1 MKKITVGMFCDS
13 FFPFVDGVN
22 MVIDNYAKRLLKYA
36 NVVVIVPEMP
46 GQKHDDSVY
55 PYKVI
60 RCKSFKLLFTE
71 YSCPTP
77 KITIDFKRQI
87 DACKLDIVHIH
98 SPFVMGN
105 YAIEYAKKHH
115 LPVVSTMHSQYDQD
129 FMRLVKSKNMTE
141 EMIKQMVKVFNKSNE
156 CWTVNNEMARVLNEE
171 YKCKNKAIIINNATE
186 MLPLKDVNNTNK
198 EINKLYNLKSNEKLL
213 LFVGRINRQKNLFF
227 IVDALGILKNEK
239 LNFKMMF
246 VGSGPDEHILKNYIK
261 ESNLE
266 KDAIMAGK
274 IMDRELLSKI
284 YARADL
290 FIFPSLY
297 DTNSLVQIEAASQRT
312 PTAFIKS
319 VTSSTTTNMVNSIV
333 TNNNV
338 VEYADAII
346 KVLKDKKLYET
357 LSNNAYRDLYKHWD
371 DLVKEIYD
379 RYINLIEN
387 NK

>member
-1 MKKITVGMFCDS
+1 MFCDS

-36 NVVVIVPEMP
+36 NVVVIVPKMP

-55 PYKVI
+55 PYKII
-60 RCKSFKLLFTE
+60 RCESFKVPFLE

-77 KITIDFKRQI
+77 KITINFKKQI

-105 YAIEYAKKHH
+105 YAIQYAKKHK

-129 FMRLVKSKNMTE
+129 FMRLVKSKKVTE
-141 EMIKQMVKVFNKSNE
+141 EMIKEMVKVFNKSNE
-156 CWTVNNEMARVLNEE
+156 CWAVNKEMARVLNEE
-171 YKCKNKAIIINNATE
+171 YKCKNKAIVMNNATE
-186 MLPLKDVNNTNK
+186 MLPVKDINSAKK
-198 EINKLYNLKSNEKLL
+198 EIDKKFGIKSNEKLL

-227 IVDALGILKNEK
+227 TVDTLRILKNEDLK
-239 LNFKMMF
+239 FKMLF
-246 VGSGPDEHILKNYIK
+246 VGVGPDEQTLINYIK
-261 ESNLE
+261 DSRLE
-266 KDAIMAGK
+266 KEIIMAGK
-274 IMDRELLSKI
+274 ITDRELLAKI

-290 FIFPSLY
+290 FLFPSLY
-297 DTNSLVQIEAASQRT
+297 DASSLVQIEAASQHT

-319 VTSSTTTNMVNSIV
+319 VTASTTTNNVNSII

-346 KVLKDKKLYET
+346 ELLNDKKKYEEI
-357 LSNNAYRDLYKHWD
+357 SNNAYKDLYKHWD
-371 DLVKEIYD
+371 DLIKEVYD
-379 RYINLIEN
+379 RYIKLIEN